1 MLTISIAVL
10 IVYFARIVRLEEK
23 KFHMLML
30 ILLLASVVL
39 AFLFTLA
46 LYKWVQKY
54 QLKSPN
60 DVNPETLDS
69 DLLTAAGIL
78 LASAWCLNEVAHF
91 LFIMKIWV
99 LSHKIQAIAQ
109 AESLLDAKFQVK
121 VSVLYYGMLGFI
133 LVACVL
139 NCIYNLREWYI
150 KSKYFRLWQLFF
162 SLPSW
167 ILVAIL
173 TNAFMRLKKH
183 SQNMQY

>member
-54 QLKSPN
+54 QL
-60 DVNPETLDS
+60 NPEIFDS
-69 DLLTAAGIL
+69 GLLTAAGIL

-139 NCIYNLREWYI
+139 NCIYNLKEWYI
-150 KSKYFRLWQLFF
+150 YSKYYRLWQFFF

-167 ILVAIL
+167 ILVTIL
-173 TNAFMRLKKH
+173 ANAFMRLKKH
-183 SQNMQY
+183 SQNLQY